1 MIESG
6 KVRSE
11 EVMNESKRPLFM
23 IGVVCEMFNVH
34 PQTLRMYEKEGLLH
48 PSRVGGARTY
58 STEDLDRIRM
68 ILNLTKDLGVNRAG
82 VDIILR
88 MRRKFEAMQKEMDEM
103 MGHLEKEIQEEFR
116 VKIKYI
122 FEEEE

>member
-1 MIESG
+1 
-6 KVRSE
+6 
-11 EVMNESKRPLFM
+11 M

-34 PQTLRMYEKEGLLH
+34 PQTLRMYEKEGLLR
-48 PSRVGGARTY
+48 PRRVGGARTY

-103 MGHLEKEIQEEFR
+103 MEHLEKEMQEEFR
-116 VKIKYI
+116 EKIKEI
-122 FEEEE
+122 FEEE

>member
-1 MIESG
+1 
-6 KVRSE
+6 
-11 EVMNESKRPLFM
+11 M
-23 IGVVCEMFNVH
+23 IGVVCEMFDVH
-34 PQTLRMYEKEGLLH
+34 PQTLRIYEKEGLLH
-48 PSRVGGARTY
+48 PRRVGGARTY

-103 MGHLEKEIQEEFR
+103 MDHLEQDMQEDFKKRIKEIFKDDE
-116 VKIKYI
+116 
-122 FEEEE
+122 

>member
-1 MIESG
+1 
-6 KVRSE
+6 
-11 EVMNESKRPLFM
+11 MNESKRPLFM
-23 IGVVCEMFNVH
+23 IGVVCEMFDVH

-48 PSRVGGARTY
+48 PRRVGGARTY

-103 MGHLEKEIQEEFR
+103 MAHLEKEMQEEFR
-116 VKIKYI
+116 EKIKEI

>member
-1 MIESG
+1 
-6 KVRSE
+6 
-11 EVMNESKRPLFM
+11 MNEKKRPLFM
-23 IGVVCEMFNVH
+23 IGVVCEMFDVH

-48 PSRVGGARTY
+48 PRRVSGARTY

-103 MGHLEKEIQEEFR
+103 MDHLEKDMQEEFSKR
-116 VKIKYI
+116 IKEI
-122 FEEEE
+122 FEEED